1 MLGLVLSGVRPISE
15 SAELLIVPALIGML
29 YFVLLGV
36 PLSRL
41 RRGLKKRRLALLTL
55 SAGSPFRRE
64 MRANKLIIFF
74 CILIMSARL
83 KELADLG
90 TTLRACGDLSGR

>member
-1 MLGLVLSGVRPISE
+1 
-15 SAELLIVPALIGML
+15 
-29 YFVLLGV
+29 
-36 PLSRL
+36 
-41 RRGLKKRRLALLTL
+41 
-55 SAGSPFRRE
+55 
-64 MRANKLIIFF
+64 RANKLIIFF